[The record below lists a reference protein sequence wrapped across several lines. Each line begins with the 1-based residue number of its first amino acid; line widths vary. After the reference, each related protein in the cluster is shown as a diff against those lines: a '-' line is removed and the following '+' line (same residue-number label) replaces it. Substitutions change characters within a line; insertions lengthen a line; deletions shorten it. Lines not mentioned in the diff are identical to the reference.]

1 MKQIFAENAPAAI
14 GPYCHAIV
22 HENMVFCSGQLAF
35 DPETMK
41 ITGDTIE
48 EQTSRVMKNLE
59 IVLAKAGTGLDK
71 IVKTT
76 IYLASLDDFSAMN
89 CVYEKCLKGHKPAR
103 ATIEAGRLPK
113 GALVEIECIAVVDKG
128 SLNR

>member
-22 HENMVFCSGQLAF
+22 HENLVFCSGQLAF

-41 ITGDTIE
+41 ISATTIE
-48 EQTSRVMKNLE
+48 DQTARVMKNLE
-59 IVLAKAGTGLDK
+59 IVLAKAGTGLDR

-76 IYLASLDDFSAMN
+76 IYLASLDDFAAMN
-89 CVYEKCLKGHKPAR
+89 SVYEKCLDGHKPAR

-113 GALVEIECIAVVDKG
+113 GALVEIDCIAVIDREP
-128 SLNR
+128 LNK